1 MLIGLGTW
9 PSVAVAQGN
18 LTIKIAETP
27 VASQPNP
34 FGFGDANTPDLY
46 TDPTSYSIIDKLE
59 NYRRADG
66 MFHFHVC
73 YPSKDSEY
81 KASVSHACRH

>member
-1 MLIGLGTW
+1 MTICCLQDFLGPKNERRVLLIR
-9 PSVAVAQGN
+9 QDFR
-18 LTIKIAETP
+18 AE
-27 VASQPNP
+27 PNP
-34 FGFGDANTPDLY
+34 FGCGDANTPDLY